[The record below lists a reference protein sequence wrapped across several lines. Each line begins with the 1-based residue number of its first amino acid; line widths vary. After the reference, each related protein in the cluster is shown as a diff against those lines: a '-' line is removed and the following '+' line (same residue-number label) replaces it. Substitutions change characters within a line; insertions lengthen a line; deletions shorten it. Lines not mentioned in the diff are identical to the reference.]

1 MPLYKYK
8 AIDTE
13 GRIVTGLVEA
23 DDENYAAELLQEKE
37 LTLTALKKKSSFDLN
52 NITVFNVIKPKDIV
66 VFSRQFSVLISAN
79 VALVHS
85 LKLLVDQVKSPKL
98 KQVIAEIAQ
107 DVDGGARLSDAFAK
121 FPKVFSSF
129 YVNVVKSGETSGK
142 LDDVLSYLADELEKD
157 FDMNAKIK
165 GAMIYPA
172 VVVTVLFII
181 GGIMMIFVVPK
192 LTDIINSGGGEL
204 PLPTKI
210 LIATSDF
217 LQAWWWLVVGG
228 MVGGY
233 VGLKHFISKPSGKLI
248 FDNILLKLPIF
259 GHLFKLI
266 YMVRFTRSMNTL
278 IVGGVSISRGL
289 DITAEVVSNEVYKTL
304 IQETKQAV
312 EDGNSISSVFQESKE
327 VPTMVSQMMAIGEKT
342 GRLDKILSKITD
354 FYTREIN
361 NIIAN
366 LMTLMEPIIII
377 IIGVGVG
384 LMVAAIILPMYQMA
398 DTF

>member
-1 MPLYKYK
+1 MSLYKYK
-8 AIDTE
+8 ATDNT
-13 GRIVTGLVEA
+13 GKTVTGLVEA
-23 DDENYAAELLQEKE
+23 DDENYAVELLQEKNF
-37 LTLTALKKKSSFDLN
+37 TPFALRKKSSFNPN
-52 NITVFNVIKPKDIV
+52 NIDFLNVIKSKDVV

-85 LKLLVDQVKSPKL
+85 LKLLVDQTKNPKL
-98 KQVIAEIAQ
+98 QQIISEIAQ
-107 DVDGGARLSDAFAK
+107 DVDGGARLSDAFSK

-142 LDDVLSYLADELEKD
+142 LEDVLIYLADELEKD
-157 FDMNAKIK
+157 FDMNSKIK

-172 VVVTVLFII
+172 VVISVLFII

-192 LTDIINSGGGEL
+192 LTEIINTSGDEL
-204 PLPTKI
+204 PLPTKV
-210 LIATSDF
+210 LIAVSDF
-217 LQAWWWLVVGG
+217 LQAYWWLVLGAI
-228 MVGGY
+228 MGGY
-233 VGLKHFISKPSGKLI
+233 FAFKFFISKPSGKMI
-248 FDNILLKLPIF
+248 FDNLLLKLPIF

-278 IVGGVSISRGL
+278 IIGGVSISRSL
-289 DITAEVVSNEVYKTL
+289 DITAEVVSNDVYKKL
-304 IQETKQAV
+304 IKDTKQAV
-312 EDGNSISSVFQESKE
+312 EDGNSISSIFQESKE
-327 VPTMVSQMMAIGEKT
+327 VPIMVSQMMAIGEKT

-377 IIGVGVG
+377 VIGVGVG
-384 LMVAAIILPMYQMA
+384 MMVAAIILPMYQMA
-398 DTF
+398 DSY

>member
-1 MPLYKYK
+1 MSLYKYK
-8 AIDTE
+8 ATDNT
-13 GRIVTGLVEA
+13 GKTVTGLVEA
-23 DDENYAAELLQEKE
+23 DDESYAVELLQEKN
-37 LTLTALKKKSSFDLN
+37 LVPLALRKKSSFDPN
-52 NITVFNVIKPKDIV
+52 NIDFLNAIKPKDVV

-85 LKLLVDQVKSPKL
+85 LKLLVDQIKNPKL
-98 KQVIAEIAQ
+98 QQIISEIAQ
-107 DVDGGARLSDAFAK
+107 DVDGGARLSDAFGK

-142 LDDVLSYLADELEKD
+142 LEDVLIYLADELEKD
-157 FDMNAKIK
+157 FDMNSKIK

-172 VVVTVLFII
+172 VVISVLFII

-192 LTDIINSGGGEL
+192 LTEIINTSGDEL
-204 PLPTKI
+204 PLPTKV
-210 LIATSDF
+210 LIAISDF
-217 LQAWWWLVVGG
+217 LQAYWWLVLGG
-228 MVGGY
+228 IMGGY
-233 VGLKHFISKPSGKLI
+233 SALKVFISKPSGKMI
-248 FDNILLKLPIF
+248 FDNLLLKLPIF

-278 IVGGVSISRGL
+278 IIGGVSISRSL
-289 DITAEVVSNEVYKTL
+289 DITADVVSNDVYRKL
-304 IQETKQAV
+304 IKDTKQAV
-312 EDGNSISSVFQESKE
+312 EDGNSISSIFQESKE
-327 VPTMVSQMMAIGEKT
+327 VPIMVSQMMAIGEKT

-377 IIGVGVG
+377 VIGVGVG
-384 LMVAAIILPMYQMA
+384 MMVAAIILPMYQMA
-398 DTF
+398 DSY